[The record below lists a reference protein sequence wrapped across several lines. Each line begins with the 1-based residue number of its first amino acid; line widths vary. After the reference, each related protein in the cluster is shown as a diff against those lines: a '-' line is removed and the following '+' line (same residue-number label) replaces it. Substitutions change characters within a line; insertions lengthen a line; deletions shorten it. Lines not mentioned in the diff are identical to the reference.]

1 MKTKHKIITFLL
13 LLGLFVTPLF
23 IPMTGC
29 TKSSVPENELVPT
42 TNNGEKWRIR
52 LTEVKLQGEMNAR
65 QRSKSLVS

>member
-13 LLGLFVTPLF
+13 LLGVFVTPLF

-42 TNNGEKWRIR
+42 TNNGEKRIW
-52 LTEVKLQGEMNAR
+52 QGE
-65 QRSKSLVS
+65 